1 MKYLPTKIDYPLIV
15 IGIDPGGTTGVA
27 VFGFTDDNVEEVER
41 FQWGDPDYV
50 WMKIHELVHKW
61 QGKGFRVVLVVE
73 QFDKRPGIIN
83 PDFTPKFINRDIV
96 NNIDDVE
103 IVFQIPAAA
112 MNLVRPPG
120 PKHKGPDQLK
130 RFGWY
135 KTTNTHSNDAV
146 RHIIV
151 YAVEVLRHM
160 PTIIRGWPKPKD
172 DDE

>member
-1 MKYLPTKIDYPLIV
+1 MILPTIEYPLVV

-27 VFGFTDDNVEEVER
+27 VFGFTEDNVEEIER

-50 WMKIHELVHKW
+50 WMKIHDLVHKW
-61 QGKGFRVVLVVE
+61 QDKGFRVVLVVE

-83 PDFTPKFINRDIV
+83 PDFTPKFINRDIQ

-120 PKHKGPDQLK
+120 HKHKGPDQLK

-135 KTTNTHSNDAV
+135 HAKNTHSNDAV

-151 YAVEVLRHM
+151 YGVEKLRHM
-160 PTIIRGWPKPKD
+160 PLILRGWPKPPKD